1 MDLLQ
6 GNVMKIGGQTDLN
19 RTELRT
25 DATKVS
31 SPRDTKEAPGVSP
44 AGLSVSIS
52 EAAQLELQKAPFD
65 QARVDEI
72 REQIANG
79 TFTVN
84 AAAVADA
91 LMGST
96 PKR

>member
-25 DATKVS
+25 DASKVGGA
-31 SPRDTKEAPGVSP
+31 RDVKDAGATSAT
-44 AGLSVSIS
+44 GLSVSIS

-84 AAAVADA
+84 ASAVAEA
-91 LMGST
+91 LIGST
-96 PKR
+96 PRR